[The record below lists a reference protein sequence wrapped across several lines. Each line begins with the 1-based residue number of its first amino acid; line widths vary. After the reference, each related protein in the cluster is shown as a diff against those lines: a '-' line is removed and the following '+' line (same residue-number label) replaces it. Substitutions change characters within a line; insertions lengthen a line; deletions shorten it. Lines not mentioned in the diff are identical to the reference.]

1 MTTRPTRPFA
11 SSRSGATKAT
21 PYVVASTFGAVAVLW
36 AAVLMAADVRIT
48 PVVAEDRLYANF
60 AVSAAFTD
68 GVRTAVQSGLP
79 VTLTYVAEVRRASA
93 LWFDHTVAATTV
105 ASSVKF
111 DTLTGA
117 YQVSKLR
124 DAKVHWAQQTQKEEE
139 MRLWVTEFER
149 VPLTEASRLNATSE
163 YYVRVRARDSLPRG
177 FSLWPWG
184 RSEMSG
190 RVELPVSRQSV
201 PSQR

>member
-1 MTTRPTRPFA
+1 MNERLKKVSA
-11 SSRSGATKAT
+11 LGAM
-21 PYVVASTFGAVAVLW
+21 VVLS

-48 PVVAEDRLYANF
+48 PVVAEDRVYANF
-60 AVSAAFTD
+60 AASAAFSD
-68 GVRTAVQSGLP
+68 DVRTAVKSGLP
-79 VTLTYVAEVRRASA
+79 VTLTYVAEVRRSSS

-124 DAKVHWAQQTQKEEE
+124 EGSVQWAQQTQKEDE

-149 VPLTEASRLNATSE
+149 VPLTESSRLNAGGE

-184 RSEMSG
+184 RSGMSG
-190 RVELPVSRQSV
+190 RVELPVSR
-201 PSQR
+201 

>member
-1 MTTRPTRPFA
+1 MT
-11 SSRSGATKAT
+11 
-21 PYVVASTFGAVAVLW
+21 GAVMALCSAVL
-36 AAVLMAADVRIT
+36 LAADVRIT
-48 PVVAEDRLYANF
+48 PVVSDDRVYANF
-60 AVSAAFTD
+60 AATAAFSED
-68 GVRTAVQSGLP
+68 VRAAVHSGLP
-79 VTLTYVAEVRRASA
+79 VTLTYVAEVRRAST
-93 LWFDHTVAATTV
+93 LWFDQTVAATTV

-124 DAKVHWAQQTQKEEE
+124 DGTVHWAQHTQKEEE

-149 VPLTEASRLNATSE
+149 VPLADASRLNAGGE

-190 RVELPVSRQSV
+190 RVELPVIR
-201 PSQR
+201 